1 MTQLLSAGAWLEFLH
16 RGGNVAH
23 FWCATPQPTSTWF
36 DNNQSARI
44 TAYRQARDINSEQ
57 YVSIN
62 PSTQIPPHNKSG
74 NTDPRYI
81 SKQIEYIQCINVLH
95 CEFDGKD
102 WCKNGENFYADPASY
117 KAMAMAHIRDLP
129 YAPTLIVD
137 SGGGYHCYWYLRET
151 VYIDDRTRQQVIDVQ
166 HSWVQLNGGDEGVS
180 DITRVYRVLGT
191 RNCKP
196 GWKGNNPLVTAIEFD
211 PHRLYS
217 YDMLAE
223 VANDYRAA
231 MAADE
236 QHEYQPTPTP
246 GNGGGGNG
254 EVRSLF
260 NAAHSIVD
268 VLMKHGYKIKYKTK
282 SLVRMVR
289 PGGETPSVSVLPPE
303 GDKPEVA
310 FAHNTGDALF
320 GKARDAYECAEILV
334 HNSDW
339 KAAYMDAKKAV
350 GLWEDEPKSKR
361 RQPKASI
368 DKPKNPSRGK
378 PMSSTVT
385 VKPAPMMPPWAP
397 EPSAKPVLTK
407 RDEWL
412 AALNSLGHTFRLNQL
427 EDVPEM
433 DGVPLNDVDRSDL
446 YLEMISRGVSKS
458 YVDDVINV
466 VAKANAYHPVQ
477 QYLNGLT
484 WDGGDH
490 LTAFMDH
497 LTGDSPLVTMADGTQ
512 HSLHRLLISRW
523 LIGCAARALDGDK
536 ENPFKHQTPV
546 LVFVGG
552 QEIGKSSIP
561 RWLVSSLSIQYHQ
574 EGPLDPHKVEDKRSM
589 ITKWI
594 WEVSELGSS
603 LRRSDRDALKGFIT
617 QEWHTYRKPWGK
629 GNITKPTLCNLVGT
643 VNPEYGFL
651 DDQTGNRRFLPVK
664 ITAIDHSYAQRVAV
678 DQLWAQIVHMYR
690 SGVSPNLSPEEKDAL
705 KGEHAR
711 HEIEN
716 PLQQYLQMYFDIIPG
731 NEDLR
736 CFTAEIVARL
746 RAFNVALS
754 PDVKVA
760 GKQIAEALS
769 TFGLERA
776 QTSIGGV
783 KGRVWVG
790 ISPNMKQTER

>member
-1 MTQLLSAGAWLEFLH
+1 MTQLLWAGAWLEFLH

-137 SGGGYHCYWYLRET
+137 SGGGYHCYWDLCET

-594 WEVSELGSS
+594 WEVSELGSI

-617 QEWHTYRKPWGK
+617 QEWHTYRTPWGK

>member
-1 MTQLLSAGAWLEFLH
+1 
-16 RGGNVAH
+16 
-23 FWCATPQPTSTWF
+23 
-36 DNNQSARI
+36 
-44 TAYRQARDINSEQ
+44 
-57 YVSIN
+57 
-62 PSTQIPPHNKSG
+62 
-74 NTDPRYI
+74 
-81 SKQIEYIQCINVLH
+81 
-95 CEFDGKD
+95 
-102 WCKNGENFYADPASY
+102 
-117 KAMAMAHIRDLP
+117 
-129 YAPTLIVD
+129 
-137 SGGGYHCYWYLRET
+137 
-151 VYIDDRTRQQVIDVQ
+151 
-166 HSWVQLNGGDEGVS
+166 
-180 DITRVYRVLGT
+180 
-191 RNCKP
+191 
-196 GWKGNNPLVTAIEFD
+196 
-211 PHRLYS
+211 
-217 YDMLAE
+217 
-223 VANDYRAA
+223 
-231 MAADE
+231 
-236 QHEYQPTPTP
+236 
-246 GNGGGGNG
+246 
-254 EVRSLF
+254 
-260 NAAHSIVD
+260 
-268 VLMKHGYKIKYKTK
+268 
-282 SLVRMVR
+282 
-289 PGGETPSVSVLPPE
+289 
-303 GDKPEVA
+303 
-310 FAHNTGDALF
+310 
-320 GKARDAYECAEILV
+320 
-334 HNSDW
+334 
-339 KAAYMDAKKAV
+339 
-350 GLWEDEPKSKR
+350 
-361 RQPKASI
+361 
-368 DKPKNPSRGK
+368 
-378 PMSSTVT
+378 MSSTVT